1 MPNRSA
7 TALKIVLLLI
17 GVYGL
22 FISID
27 FGFGGFVSLGWQ
39 GTTEMVE
46 ITNPM
51 RYGVQDNHFRFL
63 GGVFSLVSAFMIFA
77 VTDLRKYRQILNFC
91 FALIVVGGLTR
102 FTAGDFGILF
112 SPDISVAL
120 FFEIVVI
127 GGVSFWL
134 GRVAQ
139 PV

>member
-1 MPNRSA
+1 MSNYSA
-7 TALKIVLLLI
+7 IALKIVLLLI

-27 FGFGGFVSLGWQ
+27 FGVGGFTSLGWQ

-51 RYGVQDNHFRFL
+51 RYSVQDNHFRFL

-77 VTDLRKYRQILNFC
+77 VTDLRKHRQVLNFC
-91 FALIVVGGLTR
+91 FALIIVGGLTR
-102 FTAGDFGILF
+102 FTAGDFEVLL
-112 SPDISVAL
+112 SPEIGVAL

-127 GGVSFWL
+127 GGLYFWL
-134 GRVAQ
+134 RQVAQ
-139 PV
+139 PI